1 MLDLGKMVSIY
12 LTDKEADDLKRFC
25 EDHNCTQYSAVKTAI
40 RELLLRSI
48 KGTSEESNGNLSNN
62 SKESNSEITNK
73 DKQSKNKTRADDAYR
88 KLMDYLLSK

>member
-25 EDHNCTQYSAVKTAI
+25 EDNNCTQYSAVKTAI
-40 RELLLRSI
+40 RELLVRSI
-48 KGTSEESNGNLSNN
+48 NGTSEESNGNQSNN

-73 DKQSKNKTRADDAYR
+73 DKQSKNKARADDAYR
-88 KLMDYLLSK
+88 KLMDYLSSK